1 MNSFEFYS
9 PTKIIFGKDTE
20 NNVGNEIKKWGG
32 SKVLLHF
39 GGKSARRSGLLDR
52 IEKSLDEAG
61 IAYVSLGG
69 VVPNPRVSLVRE
81 GIELCKKEN
90 VDFLLA
96 VGGGSVID
104 SAKAIGMAVANPK
117 IDDVWDIYEK
127 KSTPTACL
135 PIGAVLTIAASGS
148 ESSDSSVITNEDGWL
163 KKGFNSDLTRPKF
176 SIMNPELTYSL
187 PPYQTASGVVDIMMH
202 TIERYFSSKKGNELS
217 DRIAEQVLRNTIKY
231 GKICMAEPKNYKAR
245 SEIMWSGSLSHNNLT
260 GLGADKDFSG
270 HAIEHEL
277 GGMFD
282 VTHGA
287 GLAAVWCWWARYVI
301 QEDIN
306 RFAQY
311 AIHVWDCVLDPINP
325 EVTALEGIQKTEEF
339 FVSLG
344 MPINLSQLGIG
355 KLTDDQIDELANKC
369 VYFGKRV
376 VGSLKPL
383 YVEDIKKI
391 YHMANV

>member
-1 MNSFEFYS
+1 MNHFEFYS

-20 NNVGNEIKKWGG
+20 TGVGQEIKSWGG
-32 SKVLLHF
+32 SKVLLHY
-39 GGKSARRSGLLDR
+39 GGQSAKRSGLLDR
-52 IEKSLDEAG
+52 IENSLKEAG
-61 IAYVSLGG
+61 VAYVSLGG

-81 GIELCKKEN
+81 GIALCKKEN

-104 SAKAIGMAVANPK
+104 SAKAIGMAIANPS
-117 IDDVWDIYEK
+117 IDDVWDIYDK
-127 KSTPTACL
+127 KAVPKACL
-135 PIGAVLTIAASGS
+135 PVGAVLTIAASGS
-148 ESSDSSVITNEDGWL
+148 ESSDSSVITNEDGWF
-163 KKGFNSDLTRPKF
+163 KKGFNHDMTRPKF
-176 SIMNPELTYSL
+176 AVMNPELMYSL

-202 TIERYFSSKKGNELS
+202 TIERYFNAKKGNEMS
-217 DRIAEQVLRNTIKY
+217 DRIAEQVLRNTIRY
-231 GKICMAEPKNYKAR
+231 GKICLEDPTNYKAR
-245 SEIMWSGSLSHNNLT
+245 SEIMWSGCISHNNLT
-260 GLGADKDFSG
+260 GLGGEKDFSG

-287 GLAAVWCWWARYVI
+287 GLAAVWCWWARYVMKD
-301 QEDIN
+301 DIN
-306 RFAQY
+306 RFVQY
-311 AIHVWDCVLDPINP
+311 AIQVWDCVLDPSDP
-325 EVTALEGIQKTEEF
+325 EVTALEGIKKTEEF
-339 FVSLG
+339 FTSLG

-355 KLTDDQIDELANKC
+355 KLTDAQIDELANKC

-383 YVEDIKKI
+383 YAEDIKKI

>member
-9 PTKIIFGKDTE
+9 PTKVIFGKDTE
-20 NNVGNEIKKWGG
+20 NNVGNEIKEWGG

-69 VVPNPRVSLVRE
+69 VVPNPRVSLVRD

-104 SAKAIGMAVANPK
+104 SAKAIAMALANPTLE
-117 IDDVWDIYEK
+117 DVWDIYDGK
-127 KSTPTACL
+127 FVPTACF

-163 KKGFNSDLTRPKF
+163 KKGFNSNMTRPKF
-176 SIMNPELTYSL
+176 ALMNPELTYSL

-202 TIERYFSSKKGNELS
+202 TIERYFCSQKGNELS

-231 GKICMAEPKNYKAR
+231 GKICMIDPQNYKAR

-260 GLGADKDFSG
+260 GLGGNKDFSG

-287 GLAAVWCWWARYVI
+287 GLAAVWCWWARYVM

-311 AIHVWDCVLDPINP
+311 AINVWDCVLDPIDP
-325 EVTALEGIQKTEEF
+325 TITALEGIQKTEEF
-339 FVSLG
+339 FSSLG
-344 MPINLSQLGIG
+344 MPINLSQLGVG
-355 KLTDDQIDELANKC
+355 KLTDEQIEEMAIKC
-369 VYFGKRV
+369 TRFGKRI
-376 VGSLKPL
+376 VGTLKPL
-383 YVEDIKKI
+383 YIEDIKKI

>member
-1 MNSFEFYS
+1 MNNFEFYA

-32 SKVLLHF
+32 NKVLLHF
-39 GGKSARRSGLLDR
+39 GGKSARCSGLLDR

-104 SAKAIGMAVANPK
+104 SAKAIAMAVANPK
-117 IDDVWDIYEK
+117 IEDVWDIYEK

-287 GLAAVWCWWARYVI
+287 GLAAVWCWWARYVM

-311 AIHVWDCVLDPINP
+311 AINVWDCVLDPINP